1 MDIKQIICYTFRT
14 YTSISYE
21 PNTGSSKNMI
31 NKPKKNICQYHKHYY
46 DSSPYSYSGEMEY
59 ARNGVG
65 TYPGDIYKHETLDVP
80 KEITVQ
86 KNLYDELPGFWGVGR
101 QIKGL

>member
-1 MDIKQIICYTFRT
+1 
-14 YTSISYE
+14 
-21 PNTGSSKNMI
+21 
-31 NKPKKNICQYHKHYY
+31 
-46 DSSPYSYSGEMEY
+46 MEY